1 MTLDEQMTELTRMSS
16 VRILY
21 WARPA
26 VVVLSA
32 GLVLAGTFTGNPVFY
47 GIALAFA
54 LIAFAIWNT
63 TPHISN
69 AARGLRE
76 GMKQN
81 GDVEIGIHQWTDA
94 ESNQC
99 ESYNGLI
106 LMDNQTLWQ
115 MEFVQPQNWQP
126 KEGRYPA
133 ELVFIRVVEWPVVL
147 LTSDGLLYP
156 RLKPRRVPGGQR

>member
-1 MTLDEQMTELTRMSS
+1 MTLDEQMTELRRMGSG
-16 VRILY
+16 RILY
-21 WARPA
+21 WARPG
-26 VVVLSA
+26 VVLLSA
-32 GLVLAGTFTGNPVFY
+32 GLVLTGAFTGNPVFY

-81 GDVEIGIHQWTDA
+81 GDVEISIHQWTDA
-94 ESNQC
+94 ESNQY

-106 LMDNQTLWQ
+106 LMDNQPLWQ

-126 KEGRYPA
+126 KEGHYPA
-133 ELVFIRVVEWPVVL
+133 ELAFIRGVEWPVVL